1 MFDGA
6 KLEKVLSERGFSNS
20 TFADEVGVSKMF
32 ISYLI
37 RGFKQPSLD
46 VLVRICDVLGLKTDD
61 LIKKN

>member
-6 KLEKVLSERGFSNS
+6 KLEKVLKEQGLSNS
-20 TFADEVGVSKMF
+20 ALADEVGVSKMF

-37 RGFKQPSLD
+37 RGFKQPSVD
-46 VLVRICDVLGLKTDD
+46 VLVRICDALGLKTDD

>member
-6 KLEKVLSERGFSNS
+6 KLEKVLNERGMSNS
-20 TFADEVGVSKMF
+20 ALALEVGVNKTF

-46 VLVRICDVLGLKTDD
+46 VLVRICDALDLKTDD

>member
-6 KLEKVLSERGFSNS
+6 KLENVLKERGLSNS
-20 TFADEVGVSKMF
+20 SLADEVGVSKMF

>member
-6 KLEKVLSERGFSNS
+6 KLEKVLNERGLSNS
-20 TFADEVGVSKMF
+20 ALADEVGVSKMF

-46 VLVRICDVLGLKTDD
+46 VLVRICDVLDLKTDD

>member
-6 KLEKVLSERGFSNS
+6 KLEKVLKEKGLSNS
-20 TFADEVGVSKMF
+20 TFVDEVGVSKMF

-37 RGFKQPSLD
+37 RGMKQPSLD
-46 VLVRICDVLGLKTDD
+46 LFVRICDALGLKKDD